1 MSLQLLHDN
10 KNSCDSL
17 RVITTLSRTLVDHK
31 LGYTPLSK
39 VLSCSLSY
47 QLLSSAIVSISNEKK
62 ERKGKKM
69 VTFEI
74 PDFTVTLAHLHS
86 LGTFFSKYKIR
97 CQSFLR

>member
-1 MSLQLLHDN
+1 MSLQLFQDN

-17 RVITTLSRTLVDHK
+17 RVIITLSRTLVDHK

-62 ERKGKKM
+62 KERKKM

-74 PDFTVTLAHLHS
+74 PDLRLHS
-86 LGTFFSKYKIR
+86 DTRTFAFPGDL
-97 CQSFLR
+97 FL